1 MSTVVMRPGLD
12 REASLLSDL
21 ALRSKGHWGYDQ
33 AFLDACRAELT
44 LAPEEVEIKR
54 VTVAERDGQVVGFYA
69 LAGDSP
75 EGTLADLFV
84 EPDHIGTGVGRAL
97 WEHAI
102 GAARTLGFERL
113 TLQADPGAEPF
124 YLAMGARRIGSV
136 PSGSIPCRFIPLLEV
151 PVVGVEGSSRRPPS

>member
-1 MSTVVMRPGLD
+1 MSTLHLRAGRRD
-12 REASLLSDL
+12 EARLLSAL
-21 ALRSKGHWGYDQ
+21 ALRSKGYWGYDQ

-75 EGTLADLFV
+75 EDLFV

-151 PVVGVEGSSRRPPS
+151 LVVGVEGSSRRPPS